1 MKEFK
6 KLIDVK
12 SIITLA
18 FAATLIYI
26 VVAKADIPDLFQIA
40 MTSVLTYYFTRK
52 SQEKDSE

>member
-12 SIITLA
+12 SLITLA
-18 FAATLIYI
+18 FSATLIYI

-52 SQEKDSE
+52 VSEGNE